1 MGPDMLQQLH
11 EVVDRLSG
19 KRIVVLG
26 DYMLDRYIWG
36 GVTRISPEAPVP
48 VVEVAREDVVPGG
61 AGNVVRNLAD
71 LGILPM
77 VCGIIGQ
84 DEAGATLEGL
94 LAEMNADLSPLVRAQ
109 NRRTTAKIRIIGNHQ
124 QVVRVDYDYSA
135 EPEGDLYQTLIEQT
149 SHALESADAV
159 IFSDYSKGVLTEGVS
174 RAVLARASE
183 KGLKVCVDPKPAHIP
198 RFSGAWLISPNEAE
212 AERATGIDID
222 NDSSAVA
229 AARTLLE
236 CANLQAAVITRGGKG
251 MCIYQADGNAHLIPA
266 VPTEVFDVTGAGDTA
281 ISVLAA
287 CLACDAPLLH
297 AAIIANTAG
306 GEVVRHIGCATVTPE
321 QLHGALDDKA
331 AELERITT
339 VEVE

>member
-1 MGPDMLQQLH
+1 MLQQLH
-11 EVVDRLSG
+11 EVVDRMGG

-48 VVEVAREDVVPGG
+48 VVEVARESVVPGG
-61 AGNVVRNLAD
+61 AGNVVRNLAE
-71 LGILPM
+71 LGVLPM
-77 VCGIIGQ
+77 VCGIIGT
-84 DEAGATLEGL
+84 DEAGGALEAL
-94 LAEMNADLSPLVRAQ
+94 LGEMNAELGPLVRAQ
-109 NRRTTAKIRIIGNHQ
+109 DRHTTAKIRIIGNHQ
-124 QVVRVDYDYSA
+124 QVVRVDYDYST
-135 EPEGDLYQTLIEQT
+135 EPQGELYEELIERT
-149 SHALESADAV
+149 TAALASADAV
-159 IFSDYSKGVLTEGVS
+159 IFSDYNKGVLADGVS
-174 RAVLARASE
+174 RAVLAHASE
-183 KGLKVCVDPKPAHIP
+183 IGLKVCVDPKPAHIP

-212 AERATGIDID
+212 AERATGIEID

-236 CANLQAAVITRGGKG
+236 CANLQAAVITRGGRG
-251 MCIYQADGNAHLIPA
+251 MCLYQADGTAHLIPA

-287 CLACDAPLLH
+287 CLACDAPLLQ

-306 GEVVRHIGCATVTPE
+306 GEVVRHIGCATVTRE
-321 QLHGALDDKA
+321 QLHDALNEKA
-331 AELERITT
+331 GELDRITT